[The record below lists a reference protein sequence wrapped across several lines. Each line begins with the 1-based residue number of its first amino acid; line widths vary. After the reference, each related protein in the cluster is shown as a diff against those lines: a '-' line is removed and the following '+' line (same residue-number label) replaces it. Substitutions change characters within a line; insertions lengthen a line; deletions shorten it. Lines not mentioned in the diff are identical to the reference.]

1 MTRMTDTNLV
11 ERAQKAAQF
20 ELNIA
25 LELGHYE
32 TAERMQTII
41 DALRF
46 QRAALSRKE
55 GVEPEPVAWQWRY
68 RYSDNEWGPWQVE
81 RRPDA
86 DDLLAGNVLMA
97 EEKRP
102 LYASPAP
109 SVQPV
114 VKGLDDL
121 IAEFERLRDKHSS
134 PTGDE
139 YTCGAWDAAQ
149 RLICVARRLS
159 ALAPAPVPAD
169 MEKAVDVLAEH
180 LEIDWDGDEPFV
192 RSDSIETALLAAS
205 PYMAREGWRPISEA
219 PRDGRWV
226 WLWNKH
232 ADPELAAQ
240 RFRWSTHYSVFGL
253 GGCWTDGLCTM
264 GDGVDF
270 DFWRESLPADF
281 APPAA
286 PTDGG
291 RADG

>member
-159 ALAPAPVPAD
+159 ALARDPVPAELWALCYLHDWDPPKEGQEHRWEPGKNVFPQVHAFYTSWQEAEAVRRD
-169 MEKAVDVLAEH
+169 MGDSAGKYWVVKARPESEARLKSVAPAPAPADKAVVNDKASHPNGNCYFNDYNDGVLT
-180 LEIDWDGDEPFV
+180 LKRKG
-192 RSDSIETALLAAS
+192 
-205 PYMAREGWRPISEA
+205 G
-219 PRDGRWV
+219 RDG
-226 WLWNKH
+226 
-232 ADPELAAQ
+232 
-240 RFRWSTHYSVFGL
+240 
-253 GGCWTDGLCTM
+253 
-264 GDGVDF
+264 
-270 DFWRESLPADF
+270 
-281 APPAA
+281 
-286 PTDGG
+286 
-291 RADG
+291 